1 MEITCYPSKMYFN
14 PFFLQSED
22 SANFSLVEVL
32 LDKGVT
38 EREMASDEK
47 PWQILIDKR
56 MVGNFICSHYSLHSI
71 VP

>member
-1 MEITCYPSKMYFN
+1 M
-14 PFFLQSED
+14 QSED

-56 MVGNFICSHYSLHSI
+56 MVGNFIYSRYSLHSI